1 MPATA
6 KIRKVPNEQ
15 LDSTLRKLLKK
26 YPQLSVIRSQF
37 HKDEVELYCT
47 VCKET
52 LNVEQNYSE
61 VSDLHYV
68 LERGFRQ
75 GKPCIDDGSEG
86 VRCGC
91 GTEYA
96 AIEEWTPY

>member
-1 MPATA
+1 MSATA
-6 KIRKVPNEQ
+6 LRKVPNEQ
-15 LDSTLRKLLKK
+15 LDNTLRKLLKK

-37 HKDEVELYCT
+37 HKEVKLYCT

-61 VSDLHYV
+61 SSDLHYV

-75 GKPCIDDGSEG
+75 GKPCIADGSEG

-96 AIEEWTPY
+96 AIEEWAPYY